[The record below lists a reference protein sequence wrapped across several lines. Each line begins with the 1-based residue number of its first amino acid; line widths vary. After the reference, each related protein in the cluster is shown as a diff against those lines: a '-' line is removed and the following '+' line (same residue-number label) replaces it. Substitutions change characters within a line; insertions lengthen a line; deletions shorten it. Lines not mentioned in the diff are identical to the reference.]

1 MWFTKCVK
9 YIRFKL
15 HNEFL
20 FSYNCRCIC
29 HQKHFCKKKKTIV
42 GHHFGPQSSPTLSP
56 SCPVYSLLCY
66 LIKATKK
73 KKVQKSFCMMYKW
86 KCLFTAVYLDTVKFI
101 LHIDHDLCFKYH
113 WTFNHFFYWL
123 ASEYLNIHFSSRVAV
138 WVLSECS
145 VNSDR
150 FVFLPQLG

>member
-1 MWFTKCVK
+1 MSSTSDSNFVMNSFPPPITVNVFVVK
-9 YIRFKL
+9 NI
-15 HNEFL
+15 
-20 FSYNCRCIC
+20 SA
-29 HQKHFCKKKKTIV
+29 KKKKICWA
-42 GHHFGPQSSPTLSP
+42 PLWSPIFPHTLSQLP
-56 SCPVYSLLCY
+56 CLLPAV
-66 LIKATKK
+66 LSDKSNQK
-73 KKVQKSFCMMYKW
+73 KKVQKPFCMMYKW

-123 ASEYLNIHFSSRVAV
+123 ASEYLNIHFSSHVAV

-150 FVFLPQLG
+150 FVFLPELG

>member
-15 HNEFL
+15 RNEFL
-20 FSYNCRCIC
+20 FFPYNCQCIC
-29 HQKHFCKKKKTIV
+29 RPKHFCKKKKKICWA
-42 GHHFGPQSSPTLSP
+42 PLWSPIFPHTLSQLP
-56 SCPVYSLLCY
+56 CLLPAM
-66 LIKATKK
+66 LADKSNQKK
-73 KKVQKSFCMMYKW
+73 KKFKNLSVWCTNES
-86 KCLFTAVYLDTVKFI
+86 VYLDTVKFI

-150 FVFLPQLG
+150 FVFLPELG